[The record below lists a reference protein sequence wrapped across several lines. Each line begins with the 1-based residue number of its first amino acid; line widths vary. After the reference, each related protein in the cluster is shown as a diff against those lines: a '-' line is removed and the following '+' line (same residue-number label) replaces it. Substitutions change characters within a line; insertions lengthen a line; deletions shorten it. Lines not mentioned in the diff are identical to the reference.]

1 MFGMGFTEIL
11 FIAVIAII
19 FLGPDKLPEAM
30 VQIAKFFNSFKKTV
44 SEAKS
49 TFENEIH
56 MNELREE
63 ALSYKRTIDSDISG
77 FKNSLSNP
85 IDDLNEALADLD
97 EKKSDEKQLDN
108 AYKHSQKPPQ
118 IAETAT
124 EKVPDKKTSDKET
137 PDKET
142 SDTKTSKRVTAKK
155 KTNPKK
161 KKKTAPK
168 GDA

>member
-63 ALSYKRTIDSDISG
+63 ALSYKRTIDNDISG

-97 EKKSDEKQLDN
+97 EKKLDKD
-108 AYKHSQKPPQ
+108 YRHSQKSPQ
-118 IAETAT
+118 ITETAT
-124 EKVPDKKTSDKET
+124 KKVPDREI
-137 PDKET
+137 
-142 SDTKTSKRVTAKK
+142 SDTKTSKQITAKK
-155 KTNPKK
+155 KTKPKK
-161 KKKTAPK
+161 KKKAAPES
-168 GDA
+168 DV

>member
-49 TFENEIH
+49 TFEQEIH
-56 MNELREE
+56 INELKEE
-63 ALSYKRTIDSDISG
+63 ALSYKRTLDSDISG

-85 IDDLNEALADLD
+85 IDDLNEALSDLE
-97 EKKSDEKQLDN
+97 EKKADESYKQ
-108 AYKHSQKPPQ
+108 SQTQPQEIEEKP
-118 IAETAT
+118 
-124 EKVPDKKTSDKET
+124 KK
-137 PDKET
+137 PA
-142 SDTKTSKRVTAKK
+142 AKK
-155 KTNPKK
+155 KAKSKK
-161 KKKTAPK
+161 KKKNPSEDEA
-168 GDA
+168 

>member
-49 TFENEIH
+49 SFENEIH
-56 MNELREE
+56 MNELKEE
-63 ALSYKRTIDSDISG
+63 ALSYKKALSTNISG

-85 IDDLNEALADLD
+85 LDDLNETLSDLED
-97 EKKSDEKQLDN
+97 KTPDNSDYKIGQEQTEDTANKKENNKANTTEVKNKTQTEQKEKQ
-108 AYKHSQKPPQ
+108 KVRSKTTRQKS
-118 IAETAT
+118 
-124 EKVPDKKTSDKET
+124 KKTK
-137 PDKET
+137 
-142 SDTKTSKRVTAKK
+142 AKK
-155 KTNPKK
+155 
-161 KKKTAPK
+161 
-168 GDA
+168 

>member
-44 SEAKS
+44 TEAKS

-63 ALSYKRTIDSDISG
+63 ALSYKRTLDSDISG

-85 IDDLNEALADLD
+85 IDDLNEALSDLE
-97 EKKSDEKQLDN
+97 EKKSHTDSYKNSQKAVQKESTDEKD
-108 AYKHSQKPPQ
+108 
-118 IAETAT
+118 
-124 EKVPDKKTSDKET
+124 
-137 PDKET
+137 
-142 SDTKTSKRVTAKK
+142 TAKSV
-155 KTNPKK
+155 PKK
-161 KKKTAPK
+161 KKNKPK
-168 GDA
+168 KKKDTTPEDNA

>member
-19 FLGPDKLPEAM
+19 FLGPDKLPETM

-44 SEAKS
+44 TEAKA

-63 ALSYKRTIDSDISG
+63 ALSYKRTINNDISG

-85 IDDLNEALADLD
+85 IDDLNEALADLE
-97 EKKSDEKQLDN
+97 EKRSDTQSHHNIQEPEHTTGPSSD
-108 AYKHSQKPPQ
+108 
-118 IAETAT
+118 T
-124 EKVPDKKTSDKET
+124 DKKPKN
-137 PDKET
+137 
-142 SDTKTSKRVTAKK
+142 R
-155 KTNPKK
+155 KK
-161 KKKTAPK
+161 KKKTDKKPK
-168 GDA
+168 HQSEAKDQA

>member
-56 MNELREE
+56 INELREE
-63 ALSYKRTIDSDISG
+63 ALSYKRTINNDISG

-97 EKKSDEKQLDN
+97 EKKADES
-108 AYKHSQKPPQ
+108 YKHSQKAPEAVEEAPQ
-118 IAETAT
+118 KEAPE
-124 EKVPDKKTSDKET
+124 EKA
-137 PDKET
+137 
-142 SDTKTSKRVTAKK
+142 AKK
-155 KTNPKK
+155 KNPSKK
-161 KKKTAPK
+161 KKKSDT
-168 GDA
+168 GEDH

>member
-30 VQIAKFFNSFKKTV
+30 VQIAKFFNSFKKSV

-97 EKKSDEKQLDN
+97 EKKSEEKRREKE
-108 AYKHSQKPPQ
+108 YTHSQKPPQ
-118 IAETAT
+118 IEEVAT
-124 EKVPDKKTSDKET
+124 EKASDKET
-137 PDKET
+137 AKQ
-142 SDTKTSKRVTAKK
+142 VTTKK
-155 KTNPKK
+155 KSKTKK
-161 KKKTAPK
+161 KKKSAPK
-168 GDA
+168 GDT

>member
-30 VQIAKFFNSFKKTV
+30 IQIAKFFNSFKKTV

-56 MNELREE
+56 INELREE
-63 ALSYKRTIDSDISG
+63 ALSYKRTINNDISG

-85 IDDLNEALADLD
+85 IDDLNEALAELD
-97 EKKSDEKQLDN
+97 EKKADESYKQ
-108 AYKHSQKPPQ
+108 SQKAPEAQKLQESIEESSEEEVPK
-118 IAETAT
+118 
-124 EKVPDKKTSDKET
+124 EKASKKESQ
-137 PDKET
+137 
-142 SDTKTSKRVTAKK
+142 R
-155 KTNPKK
+155 KK
-161 KKKTAPK
+161 KKKTDK
-168 GDA
+168 GEDH

>member
-11 FIAVIAII
+11 FIAVIAIL

-44 SEAKS
+44 TEAKS

-85 IDDLNEALADLD
+85 IDDLNEALSDLE
-97 EKKSDEKQLDN
+97 EKKSNQND
-108 AYKHSQKPPQ
+108 Y
-118 IAETAT
+118 
-124 EKVPDKKTSDKET
+124 KTSQQAVLEESTEPTEAAKSE
-137 PDKET
+137 PK
-142 SDTKTSKRVTAKK
+142 KK
-155 KTNPKK
+155 KTKPKK
-161 KKKTAPK
+161 KKKTTTED
-168 GDA
+168 DA